1 MPELLGLVSLP
12 ESALLLILFVS
23 SHLKLVTPDL
33 IKSRTGVR
41 AHQVI
46 ISLDLLNEEARIQR
60 VKKTG
65 LLVPTLVYISRRKGF
80 LASTGTQDVK
90 MSCVHP
96 SVTFL
101 K

>member
-46 ISLDLLNEEARIQR
+46 ISLDLLNEEARDPEGKGNR
-60 VKKTG
+60 ASCSHPG
-65 LLVPTLVYISRRKGF
+65 LHI
-80 LASTGTQDVK
+80 
-90 MSCVHP
+90 
-96 SVTFL
+96 
-101 K
+101 